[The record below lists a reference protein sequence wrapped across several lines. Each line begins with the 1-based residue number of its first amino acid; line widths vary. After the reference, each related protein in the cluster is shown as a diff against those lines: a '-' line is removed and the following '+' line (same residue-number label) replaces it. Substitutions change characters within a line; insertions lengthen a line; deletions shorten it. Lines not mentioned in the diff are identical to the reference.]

1 MGRGAALGLA
11 VVLALGACSGGG
23 GDSDSSDA
31 GDSSVA
37 GESDGGV
44 TRSSLDSS
52 VDGLAFTDRNGGA
65 TDAELDSAAGRP
77 PVQTRSVISTGQVD
91 LQADDLT
98 AVRKQIDRLLHRY
111 GGFVA
116 REDTHND
123 EEETTVRSTLQ
134 LRVPSSRFATVMSSF
149 EGFASVV
156 DTSRKE
162 EDVTTEVIDVD
173 SRIRTQEI
181 SLERLRKFLGRSA
194 KVTDVIRLEGAIASR
209 EADLASL
216 KAQQNYLADRTSLA
230 TITVRMS
237 LPDEKAAAQKDALD
251 DAGFL
256 TGLRNGWEALVDLT
270 IVGATVLG
278 AVLPFVVV
286 FGLVLVPLTWWLRS
300 RVSARSARAQSQ

>member
-1 MGRGAALGLA
+1 MA

-23 GDSDSSDA
+23 GDAGSA
-31 GDSSVA
+31 GDSGTAGSVA
-37 GESDGGV
+37 GESNNGV
-44 TRSSLDSS
+44 TRSSLDSGS
-52 VDGLAFTDRNGGA
+52 DALAFTERDGGA

-77 PVQTRSVISTGQVD
+77 PVQTRSVISTGEVD
-91 LQADDLT
+91 LEADDLT
-98 AVRKQIDRLLHRY
+98 EVRKQIDRLLHRF

-116 REDTHND
+116 REETHND
-123 EEETTVRSTLQ
+123 DDGTTVRSTLQ
-134 LRVPSSRFATVMSSF
+134 VRVPSSHFASVMASF
-149 EGFASVV
+149 EDFSSVV
-156 DTSRKE
+156 DTSRKA

-194 KVTDVIRLEGAIASR
+194 KVSDVIRLEAAIAKR

-216 KAQQNYLADRTSLA
+216 RAQQDYLADRTSLA

-237 LPDEKAAAQKDALD
+237 LPDEKAAAQRDALD

-256 TGLRNGWEALVDLT
+256 TGLRNGWNALVDVT

-278 AVLPFVVV
+278 ALLPFLVALGV
-286 FGLVLVPLTWWLRS
+286 VLVPLTWWLRS
-300 RVSARSARAQSQ
+300 RVNARSARAQSQ